1 MSQPTRSRL
10 LAIVAASAA
19 AVAVLAPIASAQSAR
34 DFINV
39 VGSSTV
45 YPFTTTVAEKF
56 GRQGRFKTPK
66 VESTGTGGGIKLFC
80 NGVGPQHADVVN
92 ASRRMNA
99 SEFESCR
106 KNGVRD
112 ILEVR
117 VGYDGL
123 TLSESKRGPMMNLTR
138 KQVYLALAKQVPD
151 PANPTALIANP
162 YKTWNQ
168 IDKSLPATKI
178 EVLGPPPTSGT
189 RDSFNELYMEAG
201 CRTYPWL
208 NTLRGQDEKRFKRL
222 CHTLREDGA
231 FVEAGENDNL
241 IVQKIE
247 ANRNAVGIFGF
258 SFLEENMDK
267 LRGSKI
273 DGVEPTY
280 ETIASGKFP
289 ASRPLFIYVK
299 KAHIGVIPGLQEF
312 VNEYVSDKA
321 LGEEGY
327 LTDRGLVPQPK
338 ADLARTR
345 ADVKALKNFA
355 P

>member
-1 MSQPTRSRL
+1 MSQSIRVRIFAT
-10 LAIVAASAA
+10 VAASAA
-19 AVAVLAPIASAQSAR
+19 IVAVLSPVAPAQSAR

-99 SEFESCR
+99 SEFDTCR

-123 TLSESKRGPMMNLTR
+123 TLSESKRGPVMNLTR

-151 PANPTALIANP
+151 PANPTTLIANP
-162 YKTWNQ
+162 YTSWNQ

-327 LTDRGLVPQPK
+327 LSDRGLVAQPK
-338 ADLARTR
+338 SDLARTR
-345 ADVKALKNFA
+345 ADVKSLKNFA

>member
-1 MSQPTRSRL
+1 MSQSIRARIFATVAVSA
-10 LAIVAASAA
+10 AIVAVLSP
-19 AVAVLAPIASAQSAR
+19 VATAQSAR

-99 SEFESCR
+99 SEFDTCR

-123 TLSESKRGPMMNLTR
+123 TLSESKRGPVMNLTR

-151 PANPTALIANP
+151 PANPTTLIANP
-162 YKTWNQ
+162 YTSWNQ

-208 NTLRGQDEKRFKRL
+208 NTLRGQDEKRFKRV

-327 LTDRGLVPQPK
+327 LSDRGLVAQPK
-338 ADLARTR
+338 SDLARTR
-345 ADVKALKNFA
+345 ADVKSLKNFA